1 MSTQKAEKAATSEQ
15 PSRENL
21 KELNDAVVT
30 FLRARMEW
38 GRQISHI
45 EAKLQGKAQ
54 ENETMDCYLRCQ
66 PRLGRKRKRQEE
78 VVPPAPDE
86 GLFFDNIDADIGI
99 AAAPPLGPDTTAAE
113 PSSFALDPVVPPSVP

>member
-1 MSTQKAEKAATSEQ
+1 MSTQKAEKAAAVEQ
-15 PSRENL
+15 PTRENL

-38 GRQISHI
+38 GRQISYI

-66 PRLGRKRKRQEE
+66 PRLGRKRKRHTQEE
-78 VVPPAPDE
+78 AAVTEAVEQASNVPP
-86 GLFFDNIDADIGI
+86 IDIPLETETTPADTIN
-99 AAAPPLGPDTTAAE
+99 TATDDSLAVD
-113 PSSFALDPVVPPSVP
+113 PSIPSVL